1 MVRKK
6 VKLSEN
12 KSFSSEKE
20 SIAKEIQE
28 IRSQLEEISQ
38 RSKKKKKHVKIQ
50 KKKPSKPKKP
60 LEKKSKEKPTK
71 AKKTIERKKPPEK
84 KKAVAKKVVTEV
96 EEEFDEEEIANLQ
109 IDKMDMEKL
118 TERVCNIIGKYGDE
132 GVFQSELWKKLK
144 LTSRDGSRLAVKLE
158 KMGIVK
164 REKVLEDG
172 RWTYKLKIKR
182 VPVSTQSLEDAPC
195 LICPVEQ
202 KCSLDGEISPR
213 TCQWIEEWV
222 TIKFAKSKSERKRK

>member
-6 VKLSEN
+6 VKLDE
-12 KSFSSEKE
+12 KESFSFEKE
-20 SIAKEIQE
+20 SIEKEIQE
-28 IRSQLEEISQ
+28 VRSQLEEISQ
-38 RSKKKKKHVKIQ
+38 HPKKKKKHVKSQ
-50 KKKPSKPKKP
+50 KKKLTKAKKAI
-60 LEKKSKEKPTK
+60 EKKSKEKLTK
-71 AKKTIERKKPPEK
+71 AKETIERKKPVEK
-84 KKAVAKKVVTEV
+84 KQAVPKKVVKEA
-96 EEEFDEEEIANLQ
+96 EEEFDEQEIENLQ
-109 IDKMDMEKL
+109 IGKMDMEKL
-118 TERVCNIIGKYGDE
+118 TGKVCDIIGKYDDGI
-132 GVFQSELWKKLK
+132 FQSDLWKKLK

-158 KMGIVK
+158 KGGIVE

-182 VPVSTQSLEDAPC
+182 IPVSTQSLEDAPC

-222 TIKFAKSKSERKRK
+222 TIKFAKSKGARKSK